1 MIKVEKLKDKYLI
14 NKDGVYMSLTP
25 SQVNELH
32 YLLSEIKSSLPL
44 PPTPPLQPN
53 IRIIHED
60 IS

>member
-1 MIKVEKLKDKYLI
+1 
-14 NKDGVYMSLTP
+14 MSLTP

-32 YLLSEIKSSLPL
+32 DLLSEIKSSLPL